1 MAVKQAEDFK
11 AAAKKAIYEAGAT
24 KKCYKIGLSNFVAYL
39 ATSEGRSLGDYVNQ
53 LIEEIPHDNRAP
65 VDAAVDMAGLKG
77 DRAIK
82 DEPPDYHLTGFA
94 ENVALQ
100 EEEDKGQPGDHL
112 AMHVLEIN
120 HHSLHIHSPQ
130 VISLSSNNHLER
142 LDLKVKL
149 EKATKQ
155 AESVETYAKK
165 AINDAHD
172 AQASGKKAIYKAVA
186 STTNCYKICLDNFV
200 VSLGISGEDKSLE
213 DHVKLEKAT
222 KQAESVETYAEK
234 AINDA
239 HDAQASGKKAI
250 YKAVASTTNC
260 YKICLDNFVVSLGI
274 SGEDKSLEDHVSKLV
289 KAIPFHARAPAD
301 MAVEVPGQEGDVG

>member
-1 MAVKQAEDFK
+1 MMENHHLAGGDVVTNLEPKQM
-11 AAAKKAIYEAGAT
+11 G
-24 KKCYKIGLSNFVAYL
+24 
-39 ATSEGRSLGDYVNQ
+39 
-53 LIEEIPHDNRAP
+53 
-65 VDAAVDMAGLKG
+65 VD
-77 DRAIK
+77 
-82 DEPPDYHLTGFA
+82 
-94 ENVALQ
+94 
-100 EEEDKGQPGDHL
+100 EEEHRDHM
-112 AMHVLEIN
+112 ATHELEIQN
-120 HHSLHIHSPQ
+120 PHPH
-130 VISLSSNNHLER
+130 
-142 LDLKVKL
+142 VKL

-222 KQAESVETYAEK
+222 KQAESVETYAKK

-289 KAIPFHARAPAD
+289 KAIPFDARAPAD
-301 MAVEVPGQEGDVG
+301 MAVEVAGHDGDVG

>member
-1 MAVKQAEDFK
+1 
-11 AAAKKAIYEAGAT
+11 
-24 KKCYKIGLSNFVAYL
+24 
-39 ATSEGRSLGDYVNQ
+39 
-53 LIEEIPHDNRAP
+53 
-65 VDAAVDMAGLKG
+65 
-77 DRAIK
+77 
-82 DEPPDYHLTGFA
+82 
-94 ENVALQ
+94 
-100 EEEDKGQPGDHL
+100 
-112 AMHVLEIN
+112 MHVLENN
-120 HHSLHIHSPQ
+120 HHSLHIHSTQ

-213 DHVKLEKAT
+213 DHV
-222 KQAESVETYAEK
+222 
-234 AINDA
+234 
-239 HDAQASGKKAI
+239 
-250 YKAVASTTNC
+250 
-260 YKICLDNFVVSLGI
+260 
-274 SGEDKSLEDHVSKLV
+274 SKLV

-301 MAVEVPGQEGDVG
+301 MAVEVPGQEEEEDNGQPGDHLAMHVLENNHHSLHIHSPQVISLSSNNHLERLDLKVKLENATKQAESVENFAKKAINDDANDAQASGKKAIYEDVASTTNCYKICLDNFVVSLSISGEDKSLEDHVSKLVKAIPFDARAPAGMAVEVAGQEGDVG